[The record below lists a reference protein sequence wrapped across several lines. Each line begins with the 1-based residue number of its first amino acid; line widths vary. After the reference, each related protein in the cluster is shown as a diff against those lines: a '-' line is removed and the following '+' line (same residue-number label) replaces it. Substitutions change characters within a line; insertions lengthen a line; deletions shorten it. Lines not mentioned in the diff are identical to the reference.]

1 MKQRPS
7 PRLLAAIKA
16 VELDHFRTTDDTGAA
31 NQAMTVMNAL
41 RRQAG
46 LPSLCLADLPSW
58 DESRKGYYMPPGSS
72 LLSASAIL
80 AKGGKV

>member
-31 NQAMTVMNAL
+31 NQAMTVMNAF
-41 RRQAG
+41 RRQAR

-58 DESRKGYYMPPGSS
+58 DESRKWYCMPVGSS
-72 LLSASAIL
+72 LLTAPAAL
-80 AKGGKV
+80 AKGGRV